1 MRFLDALVCVC
12 LAMEI
17 HKTDKA
23 VRTTARRC
31 AKKVSPKDRLYM
43 MHIINSPRPVL
54 HVQAFL
60 ITLPDHILNMGAEKP
75 GGTLVPFEKSA
86 LDIAGKH

>member
-31 AKKVSPKDRLYM
+31 AKKVSPKDRVYM

-60 ITLPDHILNMGAEKP
+60 ITLPDHILNMGQRNQ
-75 GGTLVPFEKSA
+75 
-86 LDIAGKH
+86 AGRWCPSRNLP